1 MQKLKLKI
9 KLGKGLH
16 WSNSRNQGNLKVP
29 ETFTMGH
36 LSFSIRLSLKALEPS
51 EAIFLFIENQIFCN
65 SDMVIVIHNKYAV
78 NGILEIEAQ
87 KESVFGNAR
96 KEVHFSWNTRD

>member
-16 WSNSRNQGNLKVP
+16 WNNSRNQGNLKVP
-29 ETFTMGH
+29 ETFTIGQIM
-36 LSFSIRLSLKALEPS
+36 FQVRLSLKALEPS
-51 EAIFLFIENQIFCN
+51 EALFMFVNNQIFCN
-65 SDMVIVIHNKYAV
+65 SDMIIVIHNKFAV

-96 KEVHFSWNTRD
+96 KEVHFS